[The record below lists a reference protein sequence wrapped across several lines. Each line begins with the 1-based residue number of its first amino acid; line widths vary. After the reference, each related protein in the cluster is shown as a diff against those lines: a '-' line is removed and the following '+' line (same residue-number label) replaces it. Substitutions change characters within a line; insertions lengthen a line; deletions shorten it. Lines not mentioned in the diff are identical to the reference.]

1 MKKIVLSL
9 ATLAALSG
17 VALAQPERSGH
28 EATYTWMTPS
38 ASVVESAGAP
48 LVKADTSP
56 AVQVNVDAGHG
67 RIN

>member
-17 VALAQPERSGH
+17 VALAQPERSGYDAMLARMT
-28 EATYTWMTPS
+28 AT
-38 ASVVESAGAP
+38 ASVVESAGVP
-48 LVKADTSP
+48 LVTADASP
-56 AVQVNVDAGHG
+56 AVQVNADTGHG